1 MKFLKISEIEKF
13 KTSKNSKLSR
23 EKFEMSPTL
32 KLLTKT
38 KDEMVPNMERH
49 SMPAGSS
56 IFQMIRREIE
66 DEEQAQKN

>member
-1 MKFLKISEIEKF
+1 
-13 KTSKNSKLSR
+13 
-23 EKFEMSPTL
+23 MSPTL

-66 DEEQAQKN
+66 IEEQNQKN

>member
-1 MKFLKISEIEKF
+1 
-13 KTSKNSKLSR
+13 
-23 EKFEMSPTL
+23 MSPNM

-66 DEEQAQKN
+66 NEEKSQKN

>member
-1 MKFLKISEIEKF
+1 
-13 KTSKNSKLSR
+13 
-23 EKFEMSPTL
+23 MSPTL

-38 KDEMVPNMERH
+38 KDEMVPNMERN

>member
-1 MKFLKISEIEKF
+1 
-13 KTSKNSKLSR
+13 
-23 EKFEMSPTL
+23 MSPTL

-38 KDEMVPNMERH
+38 KDEMVPNMERI

-66 DEEQAQKN
+66 DEETFNYLYEKAKDPKTRHNSDI